1 MSCANA
7 SPRRSRAPAVRPE
20 PDASTLT
27 PSALV
32 SESRP
37 IPIRVSIPQNG
48 SVAELV
54 IGPVDDPSTI
64 TLDLAIAALRAS
76 EVELTDEV
84 RDRTQTLVG
93 SIRACADNR
102 AIVAMATPPVHGED
116 GKITWAVEDPAGP
129 ESKSPEGDDHHTS
142 DGARIDYYNKSRF
155 ATVAKGDRLGMI
167 TKPTVGVD
175 GRDVRGRK
183 LVAKSGKPARLRL
196 DETIF
201 EDDAGNLIA
210 QTDGILSR
218 SSIGAS
224 IRDLLEVEGYVDF
237 STGNVNF
244 SGDVAVYRGVRDLFV
259 VDAKGNIEI
268 QGLIEAA
275 DIRCGGD
282 LTASGGMA
290 GRERGSI
297 RTGGDLSARYLDGA
311 CVEVGGVLRV
321 EREIINCTVIAH
333 DRIDSPKGSILG
345 GQTRCTGQLRVGT
358 LGSASGVPTEIV
370 VFTVPR
376 LEPRRAA
383 LHQALDDL
391 AEAQHTLERKM
402 AQLSGVGGRLTAE
415 QKEQQ
420 TALAFELLQ
429 HSERVAKCQASLD
442 QVEERIRRF
451 RTVDVRADRF
461 IYSGVRI
468 VMGDRTLIITQDLKG
483 PVMIARG
490 RDGDLILREG
500 ELGPSTPLASFAKVR
515 VAVPVDPEA
524 RAA

>member
-1 MSCANA
+1 MRRRCDPSLN
-7 SPRRSRAPAVRPE
+7 PRA
-20 PDASTLT
+20 T
-27 PSALV
+27 V

-116 GKITWAVEDPAGP
+116 GKITWAVEEPAGADLRSID
-129 ESKSPEGDDHHTS
+129 EEA

-167 TKPTVGVD
+167 TKPTAGVD

-259 VDAKGNIEI
+259 VEAKGNIEI

-297 RTGGDLSARYLDGA
+297 RTGGDLTARYLDGA
-311 CVEVGGVLRV
+311 RIEVGGVLRV

-333 DRIDSPKGSILG
+333 DRIDSPTGSILG

-358 LGSASGVPTEIV
+358 LGSASGALTEIV

-376 LEPRRAA
+376 LESRRAA

-391 AEAQHTLERKM
+391 AEAQHALERKM
-402 AQLSGVGGRLTAE
+402 AQLSGVGGRLTAD
-415 QKEQQ
+415 QKERQ

-442 QVEERIRRF
+442 RVEERIRRF
-451 RTVDVRADRF
+451 RMVDVRADRF
-461 IYSGVRI
+461 IYAGVRI
-468 VMGDRTLIITQDLKG
+468 VMGDRTHIITQDLKG
-483 PVMIARG
+483 PVMIVRG
-490 RDGDLILREG
+490 RDGELILREG
-500 ELGPSTPLASFAKVR
+500 ELGPSTPLASFARVR
-515 VAVPVDPEA
+515 VAAPPDPEA

>member
-1 MSCANA
+1 M
-7 SPRRSRAPAVRPE
+7 RRRRDPS
-20 PDASTLT
+20 LT
-27 PSALV
+27 PSPTV

-76 EVELTDEV
+76 EVELTEEV
-84 RDRTQTLVG
+84 RDRTQALVG
-93 SIRACADNR
+93 SIRPCADNR

-116 GKITWAVEDPAGP
+116 GKITWTVREPAAPDPP
-129 ESKSPEGDDHHTS
+129 SDDDDGS

-167 TKPTVGVD
+167 TKPTAGVD
-175 GRDVRGRK
+175 GRDVRGRR

-196 DETIF
+196 DETIL

-259 VDAKGNIEI
+259 VEAKGNIEI

-311 CVEVGGVLRV
+311 RVEVGGVLRV

-345 GQTRCTGQLRVGT
+345 GRTRCTGQLRVGT
-358 LGSASGVPTEIV
+358 LGSPSGAPTEIV

-376 LEPRRAA
+376 LEARRAA

-442 QVEERIRRF
+442 RVEERIRRF
-451 RTVDVRADRF
+451 RMVDVRADRF
-461 IYSGVRI
+461 IYAGVRI
-468 VMGDRTLIITQDLKG
+468 VMGDRTHIITQDLKG

-490 RDGDLILREG
+490 RDGDLLLREG

-515 VAVPVDPEA
+515 VAEPDDPQA